1 MDTTLDQFDAPSAA
15 NHVAKSRRVARLP
28 FELRV
33 LYITTFRRSGGWLA
47 DALSAD
53 RASRVTLEEAIGATE
68 GMRRLR
74 DELFDAVLIS
84 HAPGEL
90 DALALLDGVCAAND
104 DQPLLILGNEPIEQM
119 SPLCYEA
126 GADEYL
132 HIPTATTR
140 HLIWAVAR
148 AVQRATLAC
157 ENRRLLSL
165 EAQRLEQGYN
175 EAQRLLAEQKQV
187 LQSADQKHCAGQ
199 LLPDAL
205 LEHYRELLRAYVVM
219 GSGNLHNELVALTQV
234 LIGGGVAP
242 RQALD
247 MHLGV
252 LDEEVQSL
260 GSRSARHVMARADL
274 LALEL
279 MILLADPQTT
289 QETPDG

>member
-1 MDTTLDQFDAPSAA
+1 MDTTLEEFAA
-15 NHVAKSRRVARLP
+15 VETAARRAARLP

-47 DALSAD
+47 DALRAD
-53 RASRVTLEEAIGATE
+53 RASRVTLVEAVGASE

-74 DELFDAVLIS
+74 DELFDAVLVS

-90 DALALLDGVCAAND
+90 DALTLLDAVSASHG
-104 DQPLLILGNEPIEQM
+104 DQPILVLGNEPIEHM

-148 AVQRATLAC
+148 AVERAELAG
-157 ENRRLLSL
+157 ENRRLLAL

-175 EAQRLLAEQKQV
+175 EAQRLLAEQKSV
-187 LQSADQKHCAGQ
+187 LRSFSSDKDQE
-199 LLPDAL
+199 LPLRDAL
-205 LEHYRELLRAYVVM
+205 SDHYRELLRAYVVM
-219 GSGNLHNELVALTQV
+219 GAGNLHGELVALTKV
-234 LIGGGVAP
+234 LTAGGVSP
-242 RQALD
+242 RQALNL
-247 MHLGV
+247 HLRV
-252 LDEEVQSL
+252 LESEVQSL

-274 LALEL
+274 LAIEL
-279 MILLADPQTT
+279 VVLLA
-289 QETPDG
+289 ERIGEAAHA